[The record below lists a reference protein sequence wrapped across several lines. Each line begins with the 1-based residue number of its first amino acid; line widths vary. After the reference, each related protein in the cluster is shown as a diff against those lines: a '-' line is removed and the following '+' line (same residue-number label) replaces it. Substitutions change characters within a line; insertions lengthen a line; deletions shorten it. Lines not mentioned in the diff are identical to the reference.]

1 MKSFYANI
9 GTSERIMSGDIKIIS
24 KVFPVSFTKHGLKL
38 QNGTELEAELVVL
51 ATGFERDYRVLA
63 SRFIGEKLAAILTT
77 LNKSNSPE
85 MTPVWYE
92 FRDGHI
98 WLNGDKTRIWLKR
111 MEETGRVTFF
121 VMDPVNLWRW
131 VQVYG
136 KVVEASEDP
145 GGDHINSLSH
155 RYMSRDY
162 PGDRSTRRWLKVEI
176 TSVKGADGN
185 REIKWDVGA

>member
-1 MKSFYANI
+1 LRV
-9 GTSERIMSGDIKIIS
+9 TSCELRVAEAGN
-24 KVFPVSFTKHGLKL
+24 VVGVS
-38 QNGTELEAELVVL
+38 VVL
-51 ATGFERDYRVLA
+51 LDGATDQVKGVSTMALTIGPRLQGFFD
-63 SRFIGEKLAAILTT
+63 EKLAAILATI
-77 LNKSNSPE
+77 NDRGAVE

-98 WLNGDKTRIWLKR
+98 WLNGDKTRIWLHR
-111 MEETGRVTFF
+111 MEKSGRVTFF

-155 RYMSRDY
+155 RYRGHDY

-185 REIKWDVGA
+185 REIKWDVS

>member
-1 MKSFYANI
+1 MALTI
-9 GTSERIMSGDIKIIS
+9 GPR
-24 KVFPVSFTKHGLKL
+24 L
-38 QNGTELEAELVVL
+38 Q
-51 ATGFERDYRVLA
+51 GFFD
-63 SRFIGEKLAAILTT
+63 EKLAAILTT
-77 LNKSNSPE
+77 LNKSGSPE

-111 MEETGRVTFF
+111 MEESGRVTFF

-131 VQVYG
+131 AQVYG

-155 RYMSRDY
+155 RYNNREY
-162 PGDRSTRRWLKVEI
+162 PGDRRTRRWLKVEV

-185 REIKWDVGA
+185 REIKWDVSR